1 MAGYWPR
8 AFWRFID
15 FKFFSFPKRAIKDLA
30 NIQAYYMDE
39 YASGQDEAKIINAL
53 LTRLVRST

>member
-15 FKFFSFPKRAIKDLA
+15 FNSFSFLKRAIKDLA
-30 NIQAYYMDE
+30 NIQAYYMEE
-39 YASGQDEAKIINAL
+39 YASGQDEAKIINPL

>member
-1 MAGYWPR
+1 MAVYWPR

-15 FKFFSFPKRAIKDLA
+15 FNFFSFPKRAIKDLA

-39 YASGQDEAKIINAL
+39 YADRKS
-53 LTRLVRST
+53 VV

>member
-8 AFWRFID
+8 AFWHFID
-15 FKFFSFPKRAIKDLA
+15 FNFFSFPKRAIKDLT

-39 YASGQDEAKIINAL
+39 YASGQDEAKIINPL
-53 LTRLVRST
+53 LTRLDRST